1 MGPEWIQINTFS
13 LHRNVLKWNS
23 KLRLRKKVKL
33 VLVSDKNGRD

>member
-13 LHRNVLKWNS
+13 LYRNVLKWNS